1 MPEARVKLVVT
12 GDDFGYCARRNRGIV
27 EVFRAGGLSAVSL
40 LVNGAGAK
48 DAAELAKRYRAFITY
63 ILYIQLLFK
72 VMIMI
77 RGSGVNPMRVTA
89 GVTCRVLY
97 RLLHRLTI

>member
-48 DAAELAKRYRAFITY
+48 DAAELAKRYRAFITFIHNITYSCY
-63 ILYIQLLFK
+63 IRLSP
-72 VMIMI
+72 MAD
-77 RGSGVNPMRVTA
+77 RSGTYTPE
-89 GVTCRVLY
+89 
-97 RLLHRLTI
+97 